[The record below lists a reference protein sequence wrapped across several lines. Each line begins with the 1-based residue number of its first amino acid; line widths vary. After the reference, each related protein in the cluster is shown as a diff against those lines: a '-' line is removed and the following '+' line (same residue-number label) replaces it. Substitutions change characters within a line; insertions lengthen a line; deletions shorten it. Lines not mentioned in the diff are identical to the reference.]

1 MSEERVYTIM
11 SLGTPLFTS
20 RSSEIFRWEG
30 EDKLLK
36 LFRKEVDRELIDGE
50 EINTRE
56 AFAKGVTEV
65 ECFGQVEVEG
75 RHGIILKK
83 VEGATLIGTLGKQP
97 SILFKASQIM
107 ADLQIEMHNTHTDKI
122 RSYKEMVKH
131 TLMNAP
137 VFDYLTSEEK
147 DRAIAKINALPDGDS
162 ILHFDY
168 HPDNIMT
175 HDGKS
180 TIIDW
185 MTSCSGAPAADVAAT
200 VFLLTEGEMIPGL
213 SKAVAAVMQFLRRKI
228 CRSYYK
234 KYKAQTGMT
243 DDEVQIFR
251 LPFMIFRLGVWTIE
265 SEIQTLQQKIREEIA
280 K

>member
-1 MSEERVYTIM
+1 M
-11 SLGTPLFTS
+11 
-20 RSSEIFRWEG
+20 
-30 EDKLLK
+30 
-36 LFRKEVDRELIDGE
+36 
-50 EINTRE
+50 
-56 AFAKGVTEV
+56 
-65 ECFGQVEVEG
+65 EG

-213 SKAVAAVMQFLRRKI
+213 SKAVAAVMQFLRGKI

-234 KYKAQTGMT
+234 KYKDQTGMT

>member
-1 MSEERVYTIM
+1 MSEERVYTM
-11 SLGTPLFTS
+11 ESLGEPLFTS
-20 RSSEIFRWEG
+20 RSSEIFLWEG
-30 EDKLLK
+30 GDKLLK
-36 LFRKEVDRELIDGE
+36 LFRKEVNKDLIDGE
-50 EINTRE
+50 EVNTKE

-65 ECFGQVEVEG
+65 ECFGQVEVDG
-75 RHGIILKK
+75 RYGIILKK
-83 VEGATLIGTLGKQP
+83 IEGATLIGTLGKQP

-122 RSYKEMVKH
+122 RSYKEMVKD
-131 TLMNAP
+131 TLLTAP
-137 VFDYLTSEEK
+137 VFDYLSSEEK
-147 DRAIAKINALPDGDS
+147 DRAIAKIDALPGGDS

-180 TIIDW
+180 SVIDW
-185 MTSCSGAPAADVAAT
+185 MTACSGAPAADVAAT

-213 SKAVAAVMQFLRRKI
+213 SKAVAAAMQFLRGKI

-243 DDEVQIFR
+243 DEEVQIFR

>member
-1 MSEERVYTIM
+1 MSEEKVYTLE
-11 SLGTPLFTS
+11 SLGEPLFTS

-30 EDKLLK
+30 DDKLLK
-36 LFRKEVDRELIDGE
+36 LFREGVDKDLIDGE
-50 EINTRE
+50 EVNTKE

-75 RHGIILKK
+75 RYGIILKK
-83 VEGATLIGTLGKQP
+83 IGGATLIGTLGKQP
-97 SILFKASQIM
+97 SILFKAAQIM
-107 ADLQIEMHNTHTDKI
+107 ADLQIEMHSTHTEKI

-131 TLMNAP
+131 TLMTAS
-137 VFDYLTSEEK
+137 VFDYLSSEEK
-147 DRAIAKINALPDGDS
+147 DKAIAKIDALPDGDS

-185 MTSCSGAPAADVAAT
+185 MTACSGAPAADVAAT

-213 SKAVAAVMQFLRRKI
+213 SKAVAAAMQFLRGKI

-243 DDEVQIFR
+243 DEEVQIFR

-265 SEIQTLQQKIREEIA
+265 SEIETLQQKIREEIA

>member
-1 MSEERVYTIM
+1 MSEERVYTLE
-11 SLGTPLFTS
+11 SLGEPLFTS

-30 EDKLLK
+30 DDKLLK
-36 LFRKEVDRELIDGE
+36 LFREGVDKDLIDGE
-50 EINTRE
+50 EVNTKE

-65 ECFGQVEVEG
+65 ECFRQVEVEG
-75 RHGIILKK
+75 RYGIILKK
-83 VEGATLIGTLGKQP
+83 IEGATLIGTLGKQP
-97 SILFKASQIM
+97 SILFKAAQIM
-107 ADLQIEMHNTHTDKI
+107 ADLQIEMHSTHTEKI

-131 TLMNAP
+131 TLMTAS
-137 VFDYLTSEEK
+137 VFDYLSSEEK
-147 DRAIAKINALPDGDS
+147 DKAIAKIDALPDGDS

-185 MTSCSGAPAADVAAT
+185 MTACSGAPAADVAAT

-213 SKAVAAVMQFLRRKI
+213 SKAVAAAMQFLRGKI

-243 DDEVQIFR
+243 DEEVQIFR

-265 SEIQTLQQKIREEIA
+265 SEIETLQQKIREEIA

>member
-1 MSEERVYTIM
+1 MSEERVYTLE
-11 SLGTPLFTS
+11 SLREPLFTS

-30 EDKLLK
+30 DDKLLK
-36 LFRKEVDRELIDGE
+36 LFREGVDKDLIDGE
-50 EINTRE
+50 EVNTKE

-75 RHGIILKK
+75 RYGIILKK
-83 VEGATLIGTLGKQP
+83 IEGATLIGTLGKQP
-97 SILFKASQIM
+97 SILFKAAQIM
-107 ADLQIEMHNTHTDKI
+107 ADLQIEMHSTHTEKI

-131 TLMNAP
+131 TLMTAS
-137 VFDYLTSEEK
+137 VFDYLSSEEK
-147 DRAIAKINALPDGDS
+147 DKAIAKIDALPDGDS

-180 TIIDW
+180 IIIDW
-185 MTSCSGAPAADVAAT
+185 MTACSGAPAADVAAT

-213 SKAVAAVMQFLRRKI
+213 SKAVAAAMQFLRGKI

-243 DDEVQIFR
+243 DEEVQIFR

-265 SEIQTLQQKIREEIA
+265 SEIETLQQKIREEIA